1 MFSFILPI
9 QKNNCLILFMKVLH
23 SGSLGVKSGGPAL
36 STYLT
41 IRGLRNAGV
50 DVEMVMPPL
59 GEEDRLIAD
68 DVELYYTSP
77 IKNSRLGY
85 MSGMS
90 QLLKELPQYDLYHVQ
105 GLWQWLGHSV
115 ASYAR
120 KQNKPYVITLRGM
133 LYPQALAHSALIKR
147 ISLALYQR
155 NDLQRAACIQAT
167 CKEEMNYYRELGFTN
182 PVAILPNPIEV
193 DGIIERPILPK
204 AKLRI
209 GYLGRVHPRKRIE
222 RLIYAFNALRDEL
235 REAELLIIGSGDEQ
249 YEQFLRGEV
258 LRLNLTNVRFAGFLT
273 GEEKDKAILSLSYL
287 VVPSD
292 FENFGNIVTE
302 ALVRGV
308 PVIASKGMPWQE
320 LEESHCGWWIDNDQE
335 TINKTLHIAIY
346 TSESERIEMG
356 MNGKKLVAEKYSVDS
371 LGEKMKRLYEWIL
384 YGGAKPEFVY
394 E

>member
-1 MFSFILPI
+1 MRI
-9 QKNNCLILFMKVLH
+9 LH
-23 SGSLGVKSGGPAL
+23 SGSLDVKSGGPAL

-41 IRGLRNAGV
+41 IKGLRNTGV

-59 GEEDRLIAD
+59 GEEGKLIAD
-68 DVELYYTSP
+68 DVNLHYTAP
-77 IKNSRLGY
+77 VKNSRMEY
-85 MSGMS
+85 MPRMN

-105 GLWQWLGHSV
+105 GLWLWLGHSV

-120 KQNKPYVITLRGM
+120 KQKKPYVITLRGM
-133 LYPQALAHSALIKR
+133 LYPQALAHSTLIKK

-167 CKEEMNYYRELGFTN
+167 CEEEMNYYRELGFTN

-193 DGIIERPILPK
+193 DGIIERPIPSK
-204 AKLRI
+204 TKLRI

-222 RLIYAFNALRDEL
+222 RLIYAFDALRDEL
-235 REAELLIIGSGDEQ
+235 ESAELLIIGAGDKQ
-249 YEQFLRGEV
+249 YEQFLREEV
-258 LRLNLTNVRFAGFLT
+258 IRLNLPNVKFTGFLT

-302 ALVRGV
+302 TLVRGV

-320 LEESHCGWWIDNDQE
+320 LEEYRCGWWIENDQE
-335 TINKTLHIAIY
+335 TINHTLHNAINLP
-346 TSESERIEMG
+346 ELERLQMG
-356 MNGKKLVAEKYSVDS
+356 INGKQLIKEKYAVDK
-371 LGEKMKRLYEWIL
+371 LGEKMKQLYEWIL
-384 YGGAKPEFVY
+384 YGESKPDFIIL
-394 E
+394 